1 MGPSVKDNPGP
12 VAAPG
17 GSRYRPR
24 SLVGTTFA
32 SLRYRD
38 FVYLWLGQVTHTS
51 ALWIDMVARPL
62 LVLTITGSPVHLGL
76 VIGVRSAASIGLGLV
91 AGVVAD
97 RFDRRTVLLATKS
110 VVFTLSGLFAALL
123 LLDLIQL
130 WHIYV
135 FTLVRGA
142 TQAFD
147 QPARRAM
154 IPSIV
159 PSSLVI
165 NAMALSSGSM
175 QATRILGA
183 GGAGLIIAVGGLDA
197 AFTAIVVV
205 YSAALYFTWRLRT
218 PEHPHRAYSGI
229 RSLVSDL
236 AEGFR
241 FAWSSPTIR
250 GIVLIA
256 AGYFTF
262 AVVFIYVFG
271 PLIAKQVLDIGDS
284 GFGYMM
290 SAMGVGGVLGTLVLA
305 AVNPTRARG
314 YLVIGALVAIGVML
328 IGVSAATYAGS
339 VALTFAMVGVLG
351 LGQSWLHPLVNS
363 AVLQEAPEDMR
374 GRMLGI
380 LSLDR
385 AMATVGGTVA
395 GFLAATIGPQLAQ
408 IVFGAA
414 CVLTAAAMLAYPPM
428 RRIQ

>member
-1 MGPSVKDNPGP
+1 MKGNPDPEGARR
-12 VAAPG
+12 VDRRRGA
-17 GSRYRPR
+17 R
-24 SLVGTTFA
+24 SPLETMFA
-32 SLRYRD
+32 SLRYKD

-62 LVLTITGSPVHLGL
+62 LVLEITGSPVHLGL
-76 VIGVRSAASIGLGLV
+76 IIAVRSVASIGLGLV

-110 VVFTLSGLFAALL
+110 VVFGLSALFAALL

-130 WHIYV
+130 WHIYAL
-135 FTLVRGA
+135 TLLRGA

-159 PSSLVI
+159 PPELVT

-183 GGAGLIIAVGGLDA
+183 GGAGAIIALGGIDA
-197 AFTAIVVV
+197 AFAAIVLI
-205 YSAALYFTWRLRT
+205 YSAALYFTWMLRT
-218 PEHPHRAYSGI
+218 PEHSHKAYAGV
-229 RSLVSDL
+229 RSLGDDL
-236 AEGFR
+236 ADGFR
-241 FAWSSPTIR
+241 FAWSNPTIR

-271 PLIAKQVLDIGDS
+271 PLISKQVLDIGNS

-290 SAMGVGGVLGTLVLA
+290 SAMGVGGILGTLALA

-314 YLVIGALVAIGVML
+314 YLVMGALVAIGAML
-328 IGVSAATYAGS
+328 VGVSAATYTGS
-339 VALTFAMVGVLG
+339 VGLTFAVVGALG
-351 LGQSWLHPLVNS
+351 LCQSWLHPLVNS
-363 AVLQEAPEDMR
+363 AILQEAPEDMR

-385 AMATVGGTVA
+385 AMATVGGAAA
-395 GFLAATIGPQLAQ
+395 GFLAAAIGPQLAQ

-414 CVLTAAAMLAYPPM
+414 CVLTASAMLAYPPM
-428 RRIQ
+428 RRIE